1 MDTGSADTWI
11 DPDSIGGIVPP
22 NVISTGMN
30 STTTYLCVISV
41 HALWQLLTTYCRDGT
56 VSTGEIVLADVS
68 FGPYTV
74 KNQALS
80 K

>member
-1 MDTGSADTWI
+1 MVLDTGSADTWI

-41 HALWQLLTTYCRDGT
+41 
-56 VSTGEIVLADVS
+56 
-68 FGPYTV
+68 
-74 KNQALS
+74 QALLQLTAGMGLYLLVKS
-80 K
+80 FLRMSLLDRTPLGTRL